1 MPFDEL
7 RPKPATRITSAW
19 GNALVDALNFLYNY
33 VTSGEQDIN
42 VRKVTA
48 KAGEFSESLT
58 LQGKTVLKD
67 GDPIYIADL
76 YDAAVGKV
84 TAAVDAARA
93 TSLLEEVRDH
103 TSNLPSIYAWLTGV
117 RRLDTGDIGVAVYAD
132 NVGLARESTLS
143 AVSSNVASIK
153 SKLDS
158 IAVDEAGRVAA
169 AINADNVGLARESTL
184 ATVSSKLDNLATEST
199 LSAVSGKLDKLD
211 EIGKLVLFS
220 YTTTPLAANASWT
233 SSVDDSPYTRFIC
246 GSVYADQPG
255 TLYVE
260 QSPDGSNWDV
270 VDSFSVPAGTGLK
283 FSVEKVL
290 PYVRVRY
297 VNGANSQEV
306 FRLYVYRR
314 LRL

>member
-19 GNALVDALNFLYNY
+19 GNALVDALNFLYSY
-33 VTSGEQDIN
+33 VTSGEQDIS

-48 KAGEFSESLT
+48 RAGEFSESLT
-58 LQGKTVLKD
+58 VQGKAVLKD

-76 YDAAVGKV
+76 YDAAVGKI
-84 TAAVDAARA
+84 TAAVNAAQA
-93 TSLLEEVRDH
+93 TSLLEDVRGH

-132 NVGLARESTLS
+132 NVGLAREATLS
-143 AVSSNVASIK
+143 AVSSNVAGIK

-184 ATVSSKLDNLATEST
+184 
-199 LSAVSGKLDKLD
+199 SAVSGKLDKLD

-220 YTTTPLAANASWT
+220 YTTTPLAASASWT

-260 QSPDGSNWDV
+260 QSPDGSNWDI
-270 VDSFSVPAGTGLK
+270 VDSFSVSAGTGLK
-283 FSVEKVL
+283 FSVEKVAG
-290 PYVRVRY
+290 YARVRY
-297 VNGANSQEV
+297 VNGANSQTV